1 MKKGLGYVI
10 AYLAWAVTMVLGVWF
25 ILISR
30 EGVLGA
36 LALYAGDSPPR
47 IWQARFLDKA
57 YMIAVG
63 LLWLVL
69 LIVTEEYFKRGV
81 PQRDLM
87 RRIAIVVGP
96 ELLLI
101 FVADAGLLLL
111 QGIGGAGWLRWLI
124 LGSELVIGI
133 ALVLVGRFLHPPK
146 PGEAEFDTPAG

>member
-10 AYLAWAVTMVLGVWF
+10 AYLMWAVTMALGVWF
-25 ILISR
+25 ILIGR
-30 EGVLGA
+30 ESFLGA
-36 LALYAGDSPPR
+36 LALYAGDSLPR

-57 YMIAVG
+57 YMIAAG

-81 PQRDLM
+81 PQRDLT
-87 RRIAIVVGP
+87 RRIANVIGP

-111 QGIGGAGWLRWLI
+111 QGIGGADWLRWLI
-124 LGSELVIGI
+124 LGSELVIGM
-133 ALVLVGRFLHPPK
+133 ALVLLGRFLHPPK
-146 PGEAEFDTPAG
+146 PGEADN